1 MVGLCCGTLS
11 TLGCPMLQHGLAGS
25 STVTDIEAHETVH
38 ELQSL
43 GVDVGPCGA
52 ASLAAF
58 RSVARY
64 DKAASALHFNKGAIV
79 VLLSTEGDREYAIP
93 TG

>member
-1 MVGLCCGTLS
+1 MVGLCCGILS
-11 TLGCPMLQHGLAGS
+11 TLGCPVLQHGLAGS
-25 STVTDIEAHETVH
+25 STVPDIEAHEAVQ

-64 DKAASALHFNKGAIV
+64 DEAASALHIDKGAIV
-79 VLLSTEGDREYAIP
+79 VLLSTKGGREYAIQ
-93 TG
+93 TS